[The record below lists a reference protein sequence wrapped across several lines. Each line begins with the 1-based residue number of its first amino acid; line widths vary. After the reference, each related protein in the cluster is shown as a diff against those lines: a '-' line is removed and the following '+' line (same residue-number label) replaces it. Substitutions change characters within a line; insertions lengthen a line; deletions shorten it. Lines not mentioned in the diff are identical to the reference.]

1 MKAQRLPT
9 NQCHSSVQQ
18 IFLWHYQDVLKTM
31 YTESRRNVHELLKE
45 MPAHPRQ
52 QVMPNTKHK
61 VQITEKFVESLQN
74 PDFFCNA
81 TQIHAM
87 TFDGVNNALNLR

>member
-1 MKAQRLPT
+1 MK
-9 NQCHSSVQQ
+9 
-18 IFLWHYQDVLKTM
+18 
-31 YTESRRNVHELLKE
+31 
-45 MPAHPRQ
+45 
-52 QVMPNTKHK
+52 NTKHK
-61 VQITEKFVESLQN
+61 VQITVKFVERN

>member
-1 MKAQRLPT
+1 
-9 NQCHSSVQQ
+9 
-18 IFLWHYQDVLKTM
+18 M
-31 YTESRRNVHELLKE
+31 YTESRRNVHEHLKE
-45 MPAHPRQ
+45 MPAYPRQ

-61 VQITEKFVESLQN
+61 VQITVKFVERN